1 MAVKPT
7 CACVGMCVCK
17 YVYDILMMTAVNI
30 TVLCVLGVRVISV
43 EMLSLLRFV
52 KIYVICFAG
61 KDT

>member
-1 MAVKPT
+1 M
-7 CACVGMCVCK
+7 GMCVCK